1 MKLTK
6 RLLGL
11 LLALVMLLS
20 VAGAAA
26 SAEEYA
32 AFDDLSLIHI

>member
-11 LLALVMLLS
+11 LLALVMLLGVAS
-20 VAGAAA
+20 VA

-32 AFDDLSLIHI
+32 AFDDFTLGRG